1 MARAP
6 PTCPFCRFEIGAER
20 VEVDAARHIEIERA
34 LAGEAREAAAV
45 HV

>member
-20 VEVDAARHIEIERA
+20 VEGEAARQIEIERA
-34 LAGEAREAAAV
+34 PAGEAREAAAV